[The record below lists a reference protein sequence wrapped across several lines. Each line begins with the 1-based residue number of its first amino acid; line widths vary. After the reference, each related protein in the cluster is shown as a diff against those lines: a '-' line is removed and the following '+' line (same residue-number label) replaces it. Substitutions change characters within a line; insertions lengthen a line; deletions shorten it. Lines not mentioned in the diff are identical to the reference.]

1 MGKKS
6 AVFTAF
12 AVIFILLIS
21 CSENENP
28 SAPALTPTLTPT
40 PQNTPVFTPTIGM
53 TPADVGGVIY
63 HSAGME
69 GKQFFIYIDANDN
82 IDDGYYHRY
91 NNICGSNTFTAF
103 SYHPPVY
110 LNADLY
116 VLGVVDTDY
125 SGILNSGDYAGFAG
139 ALTPLNVP
147 AAPNTHVPSMSIII
161 NTELYQ

>member
-12 AVIFILLIS
+12 AVIFMFLIS
-21 CSENENP
+21 CSDNESP
-28 SAPALTPTLTPT
+28 SSPAASPTFTPT

-63 HSAGME
+63 HNAGME
-69 GKQFFIYIDANDN
+69 GKQYFIYIDANDN

-116 VLGVVDTDY
+116 VFGVVDNDY
-125 SGILNSGDYAGFAG
+125 SGIPDTGDYAGFAG
-139 ALTPLNVP
+139 VSPPLNAP
-147 AAPNTHVPSMSIII
+147 ALPNTHIPSMSIII
-161 NTELYQ
+161 NTELYH